1 MSYRIVC
8 RVLSFSCLFLDKF
21 STNNIQGIAF
31 FLRASYYS
39 KSIFTFTIGRIDLKI
54 LLTGCEGLIGSALKV
69 ALLNQ
74 GIYVQGFDQKLHR
87 AHPDYGDILDLT
99 RLGQV
104 VTNCDG
110 IIHLAAVS
118 RVIWG
123 EKDPDLCW
131 KTNFGGTQN
140 VLERASKSPKHP
152 WVLYASSREVYG
164 NQDVLPVKE
173 NAELNPVN
181 IYGRSKAS
189 AEEIT
194 LKERSNG
201 LNTAIVRFSNVYGSI
216 NDHRDRVIPAFCLAA
231 STGQALR
238 VDGSENTFDFT
249 HVKDVV
255 AGLLKIIEKLTQ
267 GEQNLTP
274 FHFTTGRATSL
285 REAAKIAN
293 MAGGNKSK
301 IIEAPSRSFDVSN
314 FCGDATQTMSLLN
327 WQPTISLEEGISQLL
342 FNFSKDFDTAQKMNT
357 HVIGGHQNENTQSNS
372 RLSSKI

>member
-1 MSYRIVC
+1 M
-8 RVLSFSCLFLDKF
+8 
-21 STNNIQGIAF
+21 T
-31 FLRASYYS
+31 
-39 KSIFTFTIGRIDLKI
+39 GRLDLKV
-54 LLTGCEGLIGSALKV
+54 LLTGCEGLIGNALKV

-74 GIYVQGFDQKLHR
+74 NIYVQGLDHKLHR

-99 RLGQV
+99 RLSQV
-104 VTNCDG
+104 AKNCDG

-131 KTNFGGTQN
+131 ETNFVGTEN
-140 VLERASKSPKHP
+140 VLKGATRSPKHP

-173 NAELNPVN
+173 SADLKPVN
-181 IYGRSKAS
+181 IYGRSKAA
-189 AEEIT
+189 AEEIV
-194 LKERSNG
+194 LKERDSG
-201 LNTAIVRFSNVYGSI
+201 LNTAIIRFSNVYGSI

-231 STGQALR
+231 ATGQELR
-238 VDGSENTFDFT
+238 VDGSQNTFDFT

-255 AGLLKIIEKLTQ
+255 AGLLKIVEKLTQ
-267 GEQNLTP
+267 GAQNLP
-274 FHFTTGRATSL
+274 SFHFTTGRATSL

-293 MAGGNKSK
+293 MAGGNKSE
-301 IIEAPSRSFDVSN
+301 IVEAPSRSFDVSN
-314 FCGDATQTMSLLN
+314 FHGDATQTMGLLN
-327 WQPTISLEEGISQLL
+327 WQPTISLEEGITQLI
-342 FNFSKDFDTAQKMNT
+342 FNFSKSLDTAQQINT

>member
-1 MSYRIVC
+1 MTGRLDL
-8 RVLSFSCLFLDKF
+8 RV
-21 STNNIQGIAF
+21 
-31 FLRASYYS
+31 
-39 KSIFTFTIGRIDLKI
+39 

-74 GIYVQGFDQKLHR
+74 NIYVQGFDHKLPHT
-87 AHPDYGDILDLT
+87 HQDYGDILDPAKLEEA
-99 RLGQV
+99 V
-104 VTNCDG
+104 KSCDG

-123 EKDPDLCW
+123 ERDPDLCW
-131 KTNFGGTQN
+131 KTNFDGTQN
-140 VLERASKSPKHP
+140 VLECATNSPKRP

-181 IYGRSKAS
+181 IYGRSKAA

-194 LKERSNG
+194 LKERDRGS
-201 LNTAIVRFSNVYGSI
+201 NTAIVRFSNVYGSI
-216 NDHRDRVIPAFCLAA
+216 SDHPDRVIPAFCLAA
-231 STGQALR
+231 AIGQALR
-238 VDGSENTFDFT
+238 VDGSQNTFDFT
-249 HVKDVV
+249 HIKDVV
-255 AGLLKIIEKLTQ
+255 TGLLKIIEKLTQ
-267 GEQNLTP
+267 GEQNLPP

-293 MAGGNKSK
+293 MAGGNKSE

-314 FCGDATQTMSLLN
+314 FCGDATQTMGLLN

-357 HVIGGHQNENTQSNS
+357 RVKGGHQDENTQSNS
-372 RLSSKI
+372 RLSSKV